1 MKRIL
6 LPVFLAVAAL
16 TCRAA
21 EEDGWVSLMDGKT
34 MNGWKAS
41 ESASSWTVQDGA
53 FVAHGNRSHLFY
65 VGDDKPFVNF
75 EVKVD
80 CKTEPGSNGGIYV
93 HTKYQDNGW
102 PKYGYEIQVNNTHSD
117 PIKTGSVYGVKNVMN
132 VSPAQD
138 GKWWTQHII
147 VQGHRIIVKVDDKV
161 INDYTEDPNRQ
172 PGKDFTRKLDSGTI
186 ALQGHDPKST
196 VCYKNIKVKRLD

>member
-1 MKRIL
+1 MHD
-6 LPVFLAVAAL
+6 
-16 TCRAA
+16 RAR
-21 EEDGWVSLMDGKT
+21 
-34 MNGWKAS
+34 
-41 ESASSWTVQDGA
+41 VQRR
-53 FVAHGNRSHLFY
+53 HH
-65 VGDDKPFVNF
+65 
-75 EVKVD
+75 
-80 CKTEPGSNGGIYV
+80 I
-93 HTKYQDNGW
+93 HTKYQDSDW